1 MATKGKSGPAKGPVR
16 EPVITLSAGPV
27 AAYPRILQAMARPV
41 QYDYDPW
48 FQQFYED
55 VTRKAAK
62 AMRVRQ
68 PALIM
73 QVEPA
78 PGIEATAASLI
89 SPNDVVLNLASGVY
103 GKGFG
108 YWSARYHK
116 EMVEIEVPFNESIDP
131 ADVKAA
137 FKKRPDIKV
146 VSLVHHDTPSGTI
159 NPARE
164 IGRIVRDHDA
174 LLIVDAV
181 SSFGGMDIHPEECF
195 ADVFITGPGK
205 CLGGAPGLTVM
216 AVSDRAWKH
225 IKKNP
230 KAPFASILSLSD
242 WKDAWSKEKPFPFT
256 PSVAEMNGLDAALD
270 QYFDEGPEQVWHR
283 HALTAKA
290 TRAGI
295 KAMGLALWAKTE
307 AIASPT
313 CTAVKVPD
321 GVKDSDIIAA
331 ARAAFGVVFSS
342 GRDQTKGKLI
352 RIGHM
357 GPVAEPIYATVA
369 VTALGGA
376 LRKLGRKI
384 DVAAGVEA
392 ALAVIAS
399 GKV

>member
-1 MATKGKSGPAKGPVR
+1 MATKPKARTGTIK

-27 AAYPRILQAMARPV
+27 ATYPAIQRAFAAPV
-41 QYDYDPW
+41 QYDFDPW
-48 FQQFYED
+48 FQNFYES
-55 VTRKAAK
+55 VAKKAAK
-62 AMRVRQ
+62 AMRTRQ
-68 PALIM
+68 PAMIM

-89 SPNDVVLNLASGVY
+89 SENDVVLNLASGVY

-131 ADVKAA
+131 AAVKAA

-159 NPARE
+159 NPANE
-164 IGRIVRDHDA
+164 IGKIVREHDA

-181 SSFGGMDIHPEECF
+181 SSFAGMDIHPDACY

-225 IKKNP
+225 IKKNK
-230 KAPFASILSLSD
+230 KAPFASVLSLSD
-242 WKDAWSKEKPFPFT
+242 WKDAWSKDKPFPFT
-256 PSVAEMNGLDAALD
+256 PSVAEINGLNAALD
-270 QYFDEGPEQVWHR
+270 LYLEEGPENVWHR

-307 AIASPT
+307 AIASPS

-331 ARAAFGVVFSS
+331 AREQYGVVFSS
-342 GRDQTKGKLI
+342 GRSDTKGKLI

-357 GPVAEPIYATVA
+357 GPVAEPVYATVA
-369 VTALGGA
+369 VTAFGGA
-376 LRKLGRKI
+376 LRKLGRRV
-384 DVAAGVEA
+384 DVGAGVEA
-392 ALAVIAS
+392 ALAAIAS
-399 GKV
+399 GKA

>member
-1 MATKGKSGPAKGPVR
+1 MAKSAGRSGTKAAIK

-27 AAYPRILQAMARPV
+27 AAYPRILRAMSRPV
-41 QYDYDPW
+41 QYDFDPW
-48 FQQFYED
+48 FQAYYEAI
-55 VTRKAAK
+55 TKKAAK

-68 PALIM
+68 PALIL
-73 QVEPA
+73 QCEPA

-131 ADVKAA
+131 TDVRAA

-164 IGRIVRDHDA
+164 IGKIVRDHDA

-181 SSFGGMDIHPEECF
+181 SSFGGMDIHPEDCF

-256 PSVAEMNGLDAALD
+256 PSVTEMNGLDAALD
-270 QYFDEGPEQVWHR
+270 NYLEEGPEKVWHR
-283 HALTAKA
+283 HGLTAQA

-295 KAMGLALWAKTE
+295 KAMGFALWARTE

-313 CTAVKVPD
+313 CTAVRVPD
-321 GVKDSDIIAA
+321 GVKDSDIIAT
-331 ARAAFGVVFSS
+331 ARAEYGVVFSS

-369 VTALGGA
+369 VTAFGGA
-376 LRKLGRKI
+376 LRKLGKKVDI
-384 DVAAGVEA
+384 GKGVEA
-392 ALAVIAS
+392 ALAVIAA
-399 GKV
+399 GL

>member
-1 MATKGKSGPAKGPVR
+1 MATKAKSRAGIK

-27 AAYPRILQAMARPV
+27 STFPAVQRAFAAPV
-41 QYDYDPW
+41 QYDYDLW
-48 FQQFYED
+48 FQDFYER
-55 VTRKAAK
+55 VTKKAAK

-68 PALIM
+68 PALIL

-89 SPNDVVLNLASGVY
+89 SSNDVVLNLASGVY

-116 EMVEIEVPFNESIDP
+116 EMVEIEVPFNEAIDP
-131 ADVKAA
+131 AAVKAA
-137 FKKRPDIKV
+137 FKQRPDIKV

-159 NPARE
+159 NPANE
-164 IGRIVRDHDA
+164 IGKIVRDHDA

-181 SSFGGMDIHPEECF
+181 SSFGGMDIHPEDCY

-205 CLGGAPGLTVM
+205 CLGGAPGLTLM
-216 AVSDRAWKH
+216 AISDRAWKH
-225 IKKNP
+225 IKKNK
-230 KAPFASILSLSD
+230 KAPFASVLSLTD

-256 PSVAEMNGLDAALD
+256 PSIAEINGLDAALD
-270 QYFDEGPEQVWHR
+270 LYLAEGPENVWHR

-307 AIASPT
+307 SIASPS
-313 CTAVKVPD
+313 CTAVRVPD
-321 GVKDSDIIAA
+321 SIKDSDIIAA
-331 ARAAFGVVFSS
+331 ARAEFGVVFSS

-369 VTALGGA
+369 VTAFGGA
-376 LRKLGRKI
+376 LRKLGKRV
-384 DVAAGVEA
+384 DVGAGVEA
-392 ALAVIAS
+392 ALAVIAG
-399 GKV
+399 GK